1 MIELL
6 SAGNKRTIK
15 DLKTFGKVIIWG
27 MGSHI
32 NEVMV
37 LSEVTQYFKNNSNFP
52 IELSIELS
60 ELTNCII
67 TKFEMILDDQKIVSK
82 ILEKEKAEEK
92 YNDAIASGNA
102 GFISYSKDKKTT
114 VCLGNVPSKK
124 EVELKTH
131 YFGNLL
137 CNDLSYQA
145 IFPTIFPTFIIHEMN
160 LIKILII
167 LNKIIIMLNKL

>member
-1 MIELL
+1 MEEKEYEKYNTVKIH
-6 SAGNKRTIK
+6 
-15 DLKTFGKVIIWG
+15 
-27 MGSHI
+27 SHI

-67 TKFEMILDDQKIVSK
+67 TKFEMILDEQKIVSK

-145 IFPTIFPTFIIHEMN
+145 IFPTIFPTFIIHEN
-160 LIKILII
+160 EF
-167 LNKIIIMLNKL
+167 NKNSNNSQQNYNYVKQIVIGKLK